1 MLLKAKV
8 KKPFVKSGQAYKKGQ
23 TISNLKKFDYKR
35 LIQDGWIE
43 TIKEDKKLKIDIE
56 TK

>member
-1 MLLKAKV
+1 MFKAKV

-23 TISNLKKFDYKR
+23 TINNLKKFDYDR
-35 LIQDGWIE
+35 LIKDGWVEPI
-43 TIKEDKKLKIDIE
+43 TEDKKRKIDIE